1 MHLAKVRKC
10 GPVTEGLGA
19 LGMYIYQE
27 AVSDNSPQTELCA
40 KYIIDGNLFKKIV
53 FSQTLEKGELVMRK
67 IIHTMCSLVLIRT
80 C

>member
-40 KYIIDGNLFKKIV
+40 KYIIDGNLF
-53 FSQTLEKGELVMRK
+53 
-67 IIHTMCSLVLIRT
+67 
-80 C
+80 